1 MLIRILLKIL
11 ECLPPQ
17 ISKHM
22 VGVAVNAVLKK
33 YAKIQVEG
41 YENIESAEKPVIFIS
56 NHLSNADGLVLNK
69 VLEKEDA
76 TFVSGVKLS
85 NNSFTRLGVLAV
97 KTTPIVPNSP
107 DKDGIKKIV
116 GILKSGNS
124 IVVFPEGTRSRN
136 GSMIQ
141 AKSGIL
147 LLQRLSKA
155 TVIPIGLSGTEM
167 LMPINDENMGKEKFH
182 QAVVTVKIGEPIQ
195 VPNKEKEETKKE
207 YEERV
212 LNQLMISIAAL
223 LPEKYR
229 GVYGTYMD

>member
-69 VLEKEDA
+69 VLEKEEA

-136 GSMIQ
+136 GSMIE

-182 QAVVTVKIGEPIQ
+182 QAVVTVKIGEPVP

-229 GVYGTYMD
+229 GVYGRYID

>member
-1 MLIRILLKIL
+1 MLIRLLIKIL

-41 YENIESAEKPVIFIS
+41 YENIESAEKPIIFIS

-116 GILKSGNS
+116 GILKNGNS

-167 LMPINDENMGKEKFH
+167 LMPINDENMGIEVSSSSCYCKNRR
-182 QAVVTVKIGEPIQ
+182 ADTG
-195 VPNKEKEETKKE
+195 
-207 YEERV
+207 
-212 LNQLMISIAAL
+212 S
-223 LPEKYR
+223 
-229 GVYGTYMD
+229 

>member
-136 GSMIQ
+136 GSMIE

-182 QAVVTVKIGEPIQ
+182 QAVVTVKIGEPVP

-229 GVYGTYMD
+229 GVYGRYID